1 MFKLEQRSKAQNV
14 ASSMANVSV
23 WLVYPYIAVLKN
35 R

>member
-1 MFKLEQRSKAQNV
+1 MFKLEYRSNTQNV

-23 WLVYPYIAVLKN
+23 WLVYQYIAVLKN